1 MISTAVDPQDGG
13 IHCSIARLLENAYG
27 FFLSGDSGL
36 HFTTVGL
43 SRIGTFAEKPEKSA
57 FNSPISVTPGFP
69 LITVNLHTVGAQ
81 SRFGTRK
88 GRVPPQNLA
97 PPESGSAGYRSS
109 RARRSSVA
117 MRETARSFTRGT
129 TSRTRCT
136 ECRASAQGADGAVGL
151 VGVVCPEE

>member
-1 MISTAVDPQDGG
+1 MADANPIGTIVNSDFSRPLMLIPKDGG
-13 IHCSIARLLENAYG
+13 IHCSIARLFENAYG
-27 FFLSGDSGL
+27 FFLSGDSRL
-36 HFTTVGL
+36 HFTTVSL

-97 PPESGSAGYRSS
+97 PPGKS
-109 RARRSSVA
+109 R
-117 MRETARSFTRGT
+117 
-129 TSRTRCT
+129 
-136 ECRASAQGADGAVGL
+136 
-151 VGVVCPEE
+151 VVPS